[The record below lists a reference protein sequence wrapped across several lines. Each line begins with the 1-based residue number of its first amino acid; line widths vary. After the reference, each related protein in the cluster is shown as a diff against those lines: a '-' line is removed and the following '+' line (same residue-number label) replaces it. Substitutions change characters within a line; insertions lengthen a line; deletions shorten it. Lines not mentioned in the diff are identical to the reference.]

1 MPDGDAQSLPAVEV
15 LVNLSLDR
23 TFDYLI
29 PPRLAGRI
37 QPGMK
42 VNVPFGKGRKPR
54 PATVVRLIPRPDRGD
69 LKEILDICD
78 DVPRIPDSLSKLGAW
93 IADYYCCTRE
103 QALRA
108 LLPSAVRSGKI
119 KPRKI
124 RRCYLASP
132 EKAAAYLEK
141 SGARAK
147 IRAQAIQFIT
157 LHPGAATDTG
167 MPKGVSSRRRT
178 TAHSR

>member
-1 MPDGDAQSLPAVEV
+1 MPDGDAKSLPAVEV

-29 PPRLAGRI
+29 PPHLIGRI

-54 PATVVRLIPRPDRGD
+54 PATVTRLIPRPDRGD

-78 DVPRIPDSLSKLGAW
+78 DVPQIPDSLSKLGAW

-108 LLPSAVRSGKI
+108 LLPSAVQD
-119 KPRKI
+119 RK
-124 RRCYLASP
+124 S
-132 EKAAAYLEK
+132 
-141 SGARAK
+141 
-147 IRAQAIQFIT
+147 
-157 LHPGAATDTG
+157 
-167 MPKGVSSRRRT
+167 VV
-178 TAHSR
+178 